1 MVAVEIGINNPNSKG
16 VVKDKIITNVSNSI
30 RDHSSTS
37 NNNIT
42 SLSNSISNR
51 NMITDNNIII
61 IKEDTEVVVVAA
73 VEIVS
78 KAVGHKEEVLQFLT
92 IKNDRM
98 FSIF

>member
-1 MVAVEIGINNPNSKG
+1 MVAVEIGISNLNSKG

-30 RDHSSTS
+30 RDHRSTS

-61 IKEDTEVVVVAA
+61 TKEDTEVVVAA